1 MKTQSLPMGLVF
13 LVAAF
18 IWGCQE
24 QGSGPVAPQAPQLI
38 GPPTLS
44 ASATYTYT
52 HLVDVTTAPSTAI
65 GLKGA
70 GKKSNQVVMSGS
82 GGDDAKIIFS
92 KDFADQFDPTRMCFP
107 RDGDFN
113 TLPVDFSGALLPGKK
128 NNPSRVTGQ
137 YFFRN
142 FGTDGTTPFKY
153 ELELTGTFSSGTFAP
168 DLNEMV
174 VVTWDATNAAEMNTE
189 GKGKGKKGG
198 NTGSACVG
206 TKTISGTVTIVGT

>member
-137 YFFRN
+137 YFFRGK
-142 FGTDGTTPFKY
+142 GTGGEDFKY
-153 ELELTGTFSSGTFAP
+153 QLELRGTVMSGTFAP
-168 DLNEMV
+168 DPTETV
-174 VVTWDATNAAEMNTE
+174 VVTWDGMNAAEMNTE

-198 NTGSACVG
+198 NAGSACVG